1 MAAWLQALVW
11 NPLFLGLFLFTG
23 AYFTLRSR
31 FFLLRHPLTVLR
43 ATFGQMLRPVA
54 HGVSP
59 FGALSCSLAACM
71 GTGNIIGVAGAL
83 LLGGAGSIFWMVLSA
98 LLGMATSCAENTL
111 GLLHRKKD
119 ASGEWSGGSIAYI
132 EAAFG
137 SRKAARLFALCC
149 TAVSLG
155 MGNMA
160 QVNAAVEALR
170 DQRPLSPLLCGLVF
184 AALTGPVIFG
194 GSKRITALTEKLI
207 PPLCAV
213 FLLACFAVLV
223 KCRAALLPCVRLILT
238 QAFSLRSA
246 GAGLTGYTLAQAVR
260 VGVARGVFS
269 NEAGLGS
276 APLIHASAQ
285 AFSPFQQGLW
295 GSVEVFV
302 DTVLM
307 GAVTALVFLCSGA
320 VQTAETPAQMTVLAF
335 SSVFGRFSGAFVSVT
350 LAVFAFA
357 TLVGWACY
365 GEKGAAY
372 CFGRRGVLPYRLIYL
387 ACVILGA
394 CIRAEA
400 VWALADVFNALM
412 ALPNL
417 TALLCLRDE
426 IAAQMKSPRLPV

>member
-1 MAAWLQALVW
+1 MAAWLQSLVW

-31 FFLLRHPLTVLR
+31 LFILRHPLTVLR
-43 ATFGQMLRPVA
+43 ATFGQMFRPVE
-54 HGVSP
+54 GGLSP
-59 FGALSCSLAACM
+59 FRALSCSLAACM

-83 LLGGAGSIFWMVLSA
+83 LLGGAGSIFWMVVSA
-98 LLGMATSCAENTL
+98 LLGMATSCAENVL

-119 ASGEWSGGSIAYI
+119 ETGEWSGGSIAYI

-137 SRKAARLFALCC
+137 SRKIAFLFALCC

-160 QVNAAVEALR
+160 QVNSAVEALR
-170 DQRPLSPLLCGLVF
+170 EQQPFSPLPCGLVF
-184 AALTGPVIFG
+184 AALTGLVIFG
-194 GSKRITALTEKLI
+194 GAKRITALTEKLI

-223 KCRAALLPCVRLILT
+223 KCRAELIPSVRLIFR

-246 GAGLTGYTLAQAVR
+246 GAGAFGFTLSQAVR
-260 VGVARGVFS
+260 VGVSRGVFS

-285 AFSPFQQGLW
+285 TDSPFRQGLW
-295 GSVEVFV
+295 GSVEVFI

-320 VQTAETPAQMTVLAF
+320 AQSAAAPAQMTVLAF
-335 SSVFGRFSGAFVSVT
+335 SCVFGRFSGAFVSVS

-357 TLVGWACY
+357 TLIGWACY

-372 CFGRRGVLPYRLIYL
+372 CFGRKGVLPYRLVYL
-387 ACVILGA
+387 ACIVLGA
-394 CIRAEA
+394 CVRAET

-417 TALLCLRDE
+417 TALLFLREE
-426 IAAQMKSPRLPV
+426 IIAQMKKPRLP